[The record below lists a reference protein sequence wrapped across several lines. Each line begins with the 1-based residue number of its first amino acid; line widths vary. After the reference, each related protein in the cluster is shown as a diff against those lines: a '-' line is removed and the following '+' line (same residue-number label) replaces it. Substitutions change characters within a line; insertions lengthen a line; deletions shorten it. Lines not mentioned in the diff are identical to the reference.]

1 MNQARSVTGPS
12 VQVGQY
18 SSTGTL
24 AGGTSAHIAGRKV
37 VSHQPAATNVLLD
50 AASELTQAFAA
61 RVQQRGVKERT
72 VLTGGA
78 LAGLTR
84 EVRQKTLDHTRLGRP
99 HALREEEGETDST
112 EPTAQA
118 TEKLA
123 RAILKQPDRIR
134 RHADE
139 AEGDPTAQFLMLMDA
154 ADAIESGQIGPDST
168 GSAASAIREVL
179 EEMFAERGD
188 RILADVNTVETYS
201 RLSSEQ
207 ARQFRSVYHDAAIG
221 SESLG
226 GVVGHLLRLVGDGK
240 TGASFLDV
248 HRSMIAALGL
258 DLAAARPSTD
268 KTKLQ
273 ALVSDLYHLEV
284 IGTLVEAGGALA
296 DQLQTRHGLA
306 PFAATQLTTDL
317 VGLAGERWVDA
328 DHFKRLADRYR
339 AMDPLEATV
348 DFLTGVRNLVKE
360 MPVKVFPTPENRQS
374 LIDAAQDAVDYAIDR
389 EEGIV
394 S

>member
-18 SSTGTL
+18 PGSATL
-24 AGGTSAHIAGRKV
+24 AGGGSAHIAGRKI
-37 VSHQPAATNVLLD
+37 VSHQSAQPNVLID

-61 RVQQRGVKERT
+61 RVQQRGVRERT

-78 LAGLTR
+78 LAGLSR

-99 HALREEEGETDST
+99 RAASEDESEREGS
-112 EPTAQA
+112 EPASQA
-118 TEKLA
+118 TDKLA

-134 RHADE
+134 RHAEE
-139 AEGDPTAQFLMLMDA
+139 AEGDPTAQFLMLMEA
-154 ADAIESGQIGPDST
+154 ADAIESGQAGPDAT
-168 GSAASAIREVL
+168 GTAAAAVREVL

-221 SESLG
+221 SETLG
-226 GVVGHLLRLVGDGK
+226 GVVSHLLRLVGEAN
-240 TGASFLDV
+240 TGSSFADV

-258 DLAAARPSTD
+258 DLAAVRPSTD
-268 KTKLQ
+268 KAKLQ
-273 ALVSDLYHLEV
+273 ALINDLYHLEV
-284 IGTLVEAGGALA
+284 IGTLIEASDTLA
-296 DQLQTRHGLA
+296 GQLKSRHGLA
-306 PFAATQLTTDL
+306 PFVSTRLTTDL
-317 VGLAGERWVDA
+317 VNLAGERWVDA
-328 DHFKRLADRYR
+328 DHFKRLADRYQ
-339 AMDPLEATV
+339 AMEPLEATV
-348 DFLTGVRNLVKE
+348 DFLTGVRNLIKE
-360 MPVKVFPTPENRQS
+360 IPVKVFPTPENRQT
-374 LIDAAQDAVDYAIDR
+374 LIDAAQGAVDYAIDR

>member
-18 SSTGTL
+18 SGSATL
-24 AGGTSAHIAGRKV
+24 AGGGSAHIAGRKI
-37 VSHQPAATNVLLD
+37 VSHQSAQPNVLID

-61 RVQQRGVKERT
+61 RVQQRGVRERT

-78 LAGLTR
+78 LAGLSR

-99 HALREEEGETDST
+99 RAASEDESEREGS
-112 EPTAQA
+112 EPASQA
-118 TEKLA
+118 TDKLA

-134 RHADE
+134 RHAEE
-139 AEGDPTAQFLMLMDA
+139 AEGDPTAQFLMLMEA
-154 ADAIESGQIGPDST
+154 ADAIESGQAGPDAT
-168 GSAASAIREVL
+168 GTAAAAVREVL

-221 SESLG
+221 SETLG
-226 GVVGHLLRLVGDGK
+226 GVVSHLLRLVGEAN
-240 TGASFLDV
+240 TGSSFADV

-258 DLAAARPSTD
+258 DLAAVRPSTD
-268 KTKLQ
+268 KAKLQ
-273 ALVSDLYHLEV
+273 ALINDLYHLEV
-284 IGTLVEAGGALA
+284 IGTLIEASDTLA
-296 DQLQTRHGLA
+296 GQLKSRHGLA
-306 PFAATQLTTDL
+306 PFVSTRLTTDL
-317 VGLAGERWVDA
+317 VNLAGERWVDA
-328 DHFKRLADRYR
+328 DHFKRLADRYQ
-339 AMDPLEATV
+339 AMEPLEATV
-348 DFLTGVRNLVKE
+348 DFLTGVRNLIKE
-360 MPVKVFPTPENRQS
+360 IPVKVFPTPENRQT
-374 LIDAAQDAVDYAIDR
+374 LIDAAQGAVDYAIDR

>member
-1 MNQARSVTGPS
+1 M
-12 VQVGQY
+12 
-18 SSTGTL
+18 
-24 AGGTSAHIAGRKV
+24 
-37 VSHQPAATNVLLD
+37 
-50 AASELTQAFAA
+50 
-61 RVQQRGVKERT
+61 
-72 VLTGGA
+72 
-78 LAGLTR
+78 
-84 EVRQKTLDHTRLGRP
+84 
-99 HALREEEGETDST
+99 
-112 EPTAQA
+112 
-118 TEKLA
+118 
-123 RAILKQPDRIR
+123 
-134 RHADE
+134 
-139 AEGDPTAQFLMLMDA
+139 
-154 ADAIESGQIGPDST
+154 
-168 GSAASAIREVL
+168 
-179 EEMFAERGD
+179 
-188 RILADVNTVETYS
+188 
-201 RLSSEQ
+201 
-207 ARQFRSVYHDAAIG
+207 YHDAAIG